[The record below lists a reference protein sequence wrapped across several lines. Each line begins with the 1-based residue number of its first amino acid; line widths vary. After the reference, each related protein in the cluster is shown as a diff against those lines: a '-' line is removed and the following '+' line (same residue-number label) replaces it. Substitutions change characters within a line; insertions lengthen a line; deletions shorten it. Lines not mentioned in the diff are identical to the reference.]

1 MDRSARLRA
10 GRVYPRRG
18 ERHPTVLAPR
28 HGPDTLE
35 GWSDSELIYRGAEAD
50 LYSGRW
56 GREDA
61 VFKFRKPLAYRLE
74 ALDAEIRG
82 QRTVREA
89 ELLHASRLAGV
100 RTPLLYY
107 VSPKEFL
114 IVMRRIEGSRL
125 KSLLTSPVGGVDAL
139 SSGFGAAVG
148 RLHNGGV
155 MHGDLT
161 TSNVMVD
168 GAGEIYLIDFG
179 LAIRSTKVED
189 HAVDIRL
196 IKETVVGAHPEVSSA
211 VMKAFLA
218 GYGAVVGEGRAKQV
232 ASKLVE
238 IERRGRYA
246 RVD

>member
-1 MDRSARLRA
+1 
-10 GRVYPRRG
+10 
-18 ERHPTVLAPR
+18 
-28 HGPDTLE
+28 
-35 GWSDSELIYRGAEAD
+35 
-50 LYSGRW
+50 
-56 GREDA
+56 
-61 VFKFRKPLAYRLE
+61 
-74 ALDAEIRG
+74 
-82 QRTVREA
+82 
-89 ELLHASRLAGV
+89 LAGV

-114 IVMRRIEGSRL
+114 IVMRRIEGTRL
-125 KSLLTSPVGGVDAL
+125 KSLLTSPAGGEVGAL
-139 SSGFGAAVG
+139 SSRFGAAVG

-168 GAGEIYLIDFG
+168 EAGALYLIDFG
-179 LAIRSTKVED
+179 LAIRSAKVED

-196 IKETVVGAHPEVSSA
+196 IKETVAGAHPEVSSA

-246 RVD
+246 RVE